1 MNKLTFLQQL
11 KTGLSGY
18 SDSAEILNY
27 YEELID
33 DAVANGEV
41 EVEFIQKLGSIEQII
56 RTLKKDASFKLKV
69 KNKENYMLSEV
80 ISQTSKGIAIF
91 FTVIGVIVAGSISI
105 SFISSGGISFVTY
118 LVYLITKDISRLEV
132 LIYYV
137 SSMVLGI
144 GLVLVGVV
152 IITTLIRKTKIWL
165 DKAIVKIDHIIK
177 RRQK

>member
-1 MNKLTFLQQL
+1 MTKFTFLQAL
-11 KTGLSGY
+11 KDGLAGY
-18 SDSAEILNY
+18 TDSSEILNY

-33 DAVANGEV
+33 EAVANGEV
-41 EVEFIQKLGSIEQII
+41 ESEFIQKLGSIEQII
-56 RTLKKDASFKLKV
+56 RTLKKDSSFKLKV

-91 FTVIGVIVAGSISI
+91 FTVIGVIVAGSVSI

-118 LVYLITKDISRLEV
+118 LVFLLTKDVSRLEV

-137 SSMVLGI
+137 SSMVLGL

-165 DKAIVKIDHIIK
+165 DLAILKIDQIIK

>member
-1 MNKLTFLQQL
+1 MTKLAFLQAL
-11 KTGLSGY
+11 KEGLSGY
-18 SDSAEILNY
+18 SDGAEILNY

-33 DAVANGEV
+33 EAVANGEI
-41 EVEFIQKLGSIEQII
+41 ESDFIQKLGSIEQII
-56 RTLKKDASFKLKV
+56 RTVKKDASFKLKV

-80 ISQTSKGIAIF
+80 ISQTSKVIAIF

-118 LVYLITKDISRLEV
+118 LVFLLTKDISRLEV
-132 LIYYV
+132 LIYYA
-137 SSMVLGI
+137 SSMILGI

-152 IITTLIRKTKIWL
+152 ILTTLIRKTKIWL
-165 DKAIVKIDHIIK
+165 DQAILKIDQIIK

>member
-1 MNKLTFLQQL
+1 MTKFTFLQAL
-11 KTGLSGY
+11 KDGLAGY
-18 SDSAEILNY
+18 ADSSEILNY

-33 DAVANGEV
+33 EAVANGEV
-41 EVEFIQKLGSIEQII
+41 ESEFIQKLGSIEQII
-56 RTLKKDASFKLKV
+56 RTLKKDSSFKLKV

-91 FTVIGVIVAGSISI
+91 FTVIGVIVAGSVSI

-118 LVYLITKDISRLEV
+118 LVFLLTKDVSRLEV

-165 DKAIVKIDHIIK
+165 DLAILKIDQIIK

>member
-1 MNKLTFLQQL
+1 MTKLVFLQAL
-11 KTGLSGY
+11 KEGLSGY
-18 SDSAEILNY
+18 SDGAEILNY

-33 DAVANGEV
+33 EAVANGEI
-41 EVEFIQKLGSIEQII
+41 ESDFIQKLGSIEQII

-80 ISQTSKGIAIF
+80 ISQTSKVIAIF

-118 LVYLITKDISRLEV
+118 LVFLLTKDISRLEV
-132 LIYYV
+132 LIYYA
-137 SSMVLGI
+137 SSMILGI

-152 IITTLIRKTKIWL
+152 ILTTLIRKTKIWL
-165 DKAIVKIDHIIK
+165 DQAILKIDQIIK

>member
-11 KTGLSGY
+11 KAGLNGY

-56 RTLKKDASFKLKV
+56 RALKKDASFKLKV

-118 LVYLITKDISRLEV
+118 LVYLITKDVSRLEV

-144 GLVLVGVV
+144 GLLLVGVV

-165 DKAIVKIDHIIK
+165 DKAIVKIDQIIK

>member
-1 MNKLTFLQQL
+1 MTKLTFLQAL
-11 KTGLSGY
+11 KEGLSGY
-18 SDSAEILNY
+18 SDGAEILNY

-33 DAVANGEV
+33 EAVANGEI
-41 EVEFIQKLGSIEQII
+41 ESDFIQKLGSIEQII
-56 RTLKKDASFKLKV
+56 RTVKKDASFKLKV

-80 ISQTSKGIAIF
+80 ISQTSKVIAIF

-118 LVYLITKDISRLEV
+118 LVFLLTKDISRLEV
-132 LIYYV
+132 LIYYA
-137 SSMVLGI
+137 SSMILGI

-152 IITTLIRKTKIWL
+152 ILTTLIRKTKIWL
-165 DKAIVKIDHIIK
+165 DQAILKIDQIIK